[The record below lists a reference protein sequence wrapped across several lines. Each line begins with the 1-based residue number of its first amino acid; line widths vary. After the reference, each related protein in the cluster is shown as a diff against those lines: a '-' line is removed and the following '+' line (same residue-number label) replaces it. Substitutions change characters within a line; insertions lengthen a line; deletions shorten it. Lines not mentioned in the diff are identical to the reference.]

1 MRRSSRRNPKAAKP
15 AAAATAPR
23 RLRWRWRQRN
33 SLNRAASRNDRVL
46 RRIRSPG
53 VACDLASSGAGV
65 TPCLCAAHGSG
76 ESCFSVA
83 SLSLSLL
90 PSVSPSFAL
99 YFSQAD
105 DCDYVKP
112 RLRRRPSEA
121 EPAEGTKEGGE
132 GRRKRGRG
140 RRRRG
145 RAGEAGS
152 DIALPFRRQTV
163 FYAARDRAIT
173 SSRRR
178 LHRKKYVVRA
188 RALARDRRTN

>member
-1 MRRSSRRNPKAAKP
+1 MLH
-15 AAAATAPR
+15 TAPV
-23 RLRWRWRQRN
+23 N
-33 SLNRAASRNDRVL
+33 RVL
-46 RRIRSPG
+46 ALP
-53 VACDLASSGAGV
+53 
-65 TPCLCAAHGSG
+65 
-76 ESCFSVA
+76 
-83 SLSLSLL
+83 LSLSLL
-90 PSVSPSFAL
+90 PCVSPSFAL

-132 GRRKRGRG
+132 GRRKRGRARAAAKGEGG
-140 RRRRG
+140 RG
-145 RAGEAGS
+145 

-178 LHRKKYVVRA
+178 LHRSTSEHER
-188 RALARDRRTN
+188 RRETGERTDCRLRPMPPTTALATRRRRYMRAQKALSRSSSIVAKCLGGRNE